1 MSRKIYH
8 TDGIVLSSR
17 PQGESNRL
25 LLIFTEQ
32 LGLLKVRAQGVRELK
47 SKMRLHLYDWVP
59 LKLSLVRGR
68 DTWHLTGVIAPS
80 VPVMSKEVRSLWRR
94 FGRLLIRLVPESARD
109 AELYQFLAKGISFI
123 EEVNTGKDHKAL
135 ELAEI
140 LLVLRLLS
148 HLGYLPK
155 ESRFSSEVWSEE
167 WQPHYLLDL
176 KEQKDLAVSLINQ
189 AIAASQL

>member
-1 MSRKIYH
+1 MARKIYH
-8 TDGIVLSSR
+8 TDGVIIGSR
-17 PQGESNRL
+17 PQGEANRL

-47 SKMRLHLYDWVP
+47 SKMRLHLYDWTP
-59 LKLSLVRGR
+59 LQLSLVRGR
-68 DTWHLTGVIAPS
+68 DTWHLTGVVAPS
-80 VPVMSKEVRSLWRR
+80 VLPGTREVRLLWRR
-94 FGRLLIRLVPESARD
+94 FGRLLSRLLPETARD
-109 AELYQFLAKGISFI
+109 AELYHLLVRGINFMT
-123 EEVNTGKDHKAL
+123 EVEGTKDKKAL

-155 ESRFSSEVWSEE
+155 EERFSDEVWSEE
-167 WQPHYLLDL
+167 WQPRYLLDL
-176 KEQKDLAVSLINQ
+176 KEQKDFAVNLINQ